1 MKVLFDTN
9 VILDVLLDREPFSAA
24 ASLLLAKAE
33 QGEIAGFAC
42 ATTITTI
49 YYLAAKI
56 LGAKMA
62 SCHVQSLL
70 SLLNV
75 APVNKLVLE
84 NAVSSQ
90 FRDFE
95 DAVLHEA
102 ALLTGVQHIVTR
114 NASDF
119 KNSLIPIHEPEEFL
133 HAFELLKKAD

>member
-1 MKVLFDTN
+1 LTPMSFWMYCW
-9 VILDVLLDREPFSAA
+9 IESRFQ
-24 ASLLLAKAE
+24 LLLAKAE
-33 QGEIAGFAC
+33 RGEIAGFAC

-49 YYLAAKI
+49 YYLAAKM

-70 SLLNV
+70 SLLSV
-75 APVNKLVLE
+75 ASVNKLVLE
-84 NAVSSQ
+84 NAVTLQ

-102 ALLTGVQHIVTR
+102 ALLAGVQHIVTR
-114 NASDF
+114 NAADF

-133 HAFELLKKAD
+133 HSFELFVRSE

>member
-1 MKVLFDTN
+1 MKVLLDTN
-9 VILDVLLDREPFSAA
+9 VILDLLLDREPFSAA

-33 QGEIAGFAC
+33 RGEIAGFAC

-49 YYLAAKI
+49 YYLAAKM
-56 LGAKMA
+56 LGAKIA
-62 SCHVQSLL
+62 SSHVQSLL
-70 SLLNV
+70 SLLSV

-84 NAVSSQ
+84 NAVASK

-102 ALLTGVQHIVTR
+102 ALLAGVQHIVTR
-114 NASDF
+114 NAADF

-133 HAFELLKKAD
+133 HAFELLARSE

>member
-1 MKVLFDTN
+1 MKVLLDTN

-24 ASLLLAKAE
+24 ASLLLDKAE
-33 QGEIAGFAC
+33 RGEIAGFAC

-49 YYLAAKI
+49 YYLAAKM

-62 SCHVQSLL
+62 SSHVQSLL
-70 SLLNV
+70 SLLSV

-84 NAVSSQ
+84 NAVASK

-102 ALLTGVQHIVTR
+102 ALLAGVQHIVTR
-114 NASDF
+114 NAADF

-133 HAFELLKKAD
+133 HAFELLARSE

>member
-1 MKVLFDTN
+1 MKVLLDTN

-33 QGEIAGFAC
+33 RGEIAGFAC

-49 YYLAAKI
+49 YYLAAKM
-56 LGAKMA
+56 LGAKIA
-62 SCHVQSLL
+62 SSHVQSLL
-70 SLLNV
+70 SLLSV

-84 NAVSSQ
+84 NAVASK
-90 FRDFE
+90 FRDVE

-102 ALLTGVQHIVTR
+102 ALLAGVQHIVTR
-114 NASDF
+114 NAADF

-133 HAFELLKKAD
+133 HAFELLARSE